1 MTAPQIT
8 VSLDLALANVDGD
21 VAERIAPDARVQAV
35 RSTPVSPSTPHPGR
49 RTSLPPQES
58 DSTMNALTTRR
69 GRSRI
74 LGIGAAGLAVALTLT
89 SCAAPEEPGTS
100 TGEGGEPAADQTLSV
115 ALSVEPPAISS
126 TGDLGGPAN
135 VVFGLIHRGLTKYDN
150 EGEVTNALAE
160 KIESEDGK
168 VYTVTLRDGLTFSD
182 GTPLTSAN
190 VKNSL
195 LHWAD
200 PAAAAHSYT
209 GMSNIASIETP
220 DEKTAV
226 ITLQDVNM
234 SFEEYLADTAA
245 PILPDA
251 ALEPG
256 ADAWVGAGPFTLADW
271 NQGMSMTLEKNENYF
286 DADEVILEQI
296 DIGFY
301 TDPTAR
307 LNALTSGS
315 VDFVESVPWESFDTL
330 EATPGVKLDAQ
341 TSMFQ
346 YVMFNVTRE
355 GPLQNPLVR
364 EAIAYAINRDN
375 SVDAAFYGHGA
386 PLAGIDGAGD
396 KGENI
401 WSHDPEKA
409 KKLLAEAGYPDG
421 FSTTLMGF
429 SGGFYQDLALSIQAD
444 LKEVGIDAQLDLPD
458 LATHQQRKFEGD
470 YDMTINGTYP
480 TVSDPLEYLSTIVV
494 GGPKSNSRSFGYN
507 NEKLNQA
514 LAEGQALTGD
524 AEREE
529 ALEKVLEIIQKDVPV
544 AMFNLREVGF
554 AHTDKL
560 VGFATLP
567 RVAPFSSVTLEN
579 AYLTE

>member
-1 MTAPQIT
+1 MNTPTA
-8 VSLDLALANVDGD
+8 L
-21 VAERIAPDARVQAV
+21 
-35 RSTPVSPSTPHPGR
+35 
-49 RTSLPPQES
+49 
-58 DSTMNALTTRR
+58 R

-74 LGIGAAGLAVALTLT
+74 FGAVAVGLAFALALT
-89 SCAAPEEPGTS
+89 SCAAPEDPAAEPGA
-100 TGEGGEPAADQTLSV
+100 GAEPRADQTLSI
-115 ALSVEPPAISS
+115 ALSVEPPSISS
-126 TGDLGGPAN
+126 IGDLGGPAN

-150 EGEVTNALAE
+150 EGKVTNALAE
-160 KIESEDGK
+160 KVDSKDGK
-168 VYTVTLRDGLTFSD
+168 VYTVTLRDDLTFSD
-182 GTPLTSAN
+182 GSPLTSAN

-209 GMSNIASIETP
+209 GMSTIASIETP

-226 ITLQDVNM
+226 ITLKSVNT

-271 NQGMSMTLEKNENYF
+271 EQGMSMTLQKNENYF
-286 DADEVILEQI
+286 DSDKVVLEQI
-296 DIGFY
+296 DLGFY
-301 TDPTAR
+301 SDATAR
-307 LNALTSGS
+307 LNALTSGG
-315 VDFVESVPWESFDTL
+315 VDFVESVPWESFDSL
-330 EATPGVKLDAQ
+330 EGTPGVKLDAK

-346 YVMFNVTRE
+346 YLMFNVTAE

-364 EAIAYAINRDN
+364 EAIAYAINREN
-375 SVDAAFYGHGA
+375 TVDAAFYGRGA
-386 PLAGIDGAGD
+386 PLAGIQGAGD
-396 KGENI
+396 EGENL

-409 KKLLAEAGYPDG
+409 KELLAEAGYPDG
-421 FSTTLMGF
+421 FSVKFLAF

-444 LKEVGIDAQLDLPD
+444 LKEVGLDVELDLPD
-458 LATHQQRKFEGD
+458 LATHQQRKFDGD
-470 YDMTINGTYP
+470 YEMTLNGTYP

-494 GGPKSNSRSFGYN
+494 GGPKSNSRSFGYD
-507 NEKLNQA
+507 NEQLNQA
-514 LAEGQALTGD
+514 LAEGQPLIDEAAREKALDG
-524 AEREE
+524 
-529 ALEKVLEIIQKDVPV
+529 VLEIIEKDVPV

-554 AHTDKL
+554 AYTDKL

-579 AYLTE
+579 AYLTD